1 MTKKLLRH
9 IAYMCLFMM
18 LGTINWVVAPMTSK
32 LWILI
37 FDEVAAAICFVMA
50 YITYRQ
56 ARKIA
61 EVIDAPKILTLTII
75 HHGEESESK
84 GQEQGEAEDSGETE
98 TDRQDESEDYC
109 AHPI

>member
-1 MTKKLLRH
+1 
-9 IAYMCLFMM
+9 M

-84 GQEQGEAEDSGETE
+84 GQEQAEIK
-98 TDRQDESEDYC
+98 RQAACNDESEDEF